1 MKKLKKLFS
10 FSGRVKRS
18 RLLRYIPIALLVWMA
33 AAYLDEAF
41 IAPNLCL
48 INEDW
53 ICYLPGE
60 VREGITFDKIISVLL
75 LIPLFS
81 LMVRRL
87 HDHDRSGFWSI
98 LCVPGLAWLASFL
111 YWPEMETPLWFL
123 IGAALTFLPLAF
135 WFLTKGKKEPNRF
148 G

>member
-18 RLLRYIPIALLVWMA
+18 KLLQFIPLAILVWFG
-33 AAYLDEAF
+33 AAYLDEAV

-60 VREGITFDKIISVLL
+60 VREGITFDRIVAVLL

-87 HDHDRSGFWSI
+87 HDHDRSGFWS
-98 LCVPGLAWLASFL
+98 LLGVPGLVWLGSFL
-111 YWPEMETPLWFL
+111 YWPEVETPVWFL
-123 IGAALTFLPLAF
+123 VFAIVAFIPLGY
-135 WFLTKGKKEPNRF
+135 WFLLKGKKEPNRF